1 MTVLTTLLDR
11 SSEVFAA
18 NAAAMRALV
27 EDLREKVAAVREG
40 GAAPSRSPMTSAG
53 GSARSSS
60 GLPRFLRWVLCWMRF
75 IKKPL
80 SVHLQPKT
88 WGSFD
93 NRA

>member
-1 MTVLTTLLDR
+1 MTALTTSLDR
-11 SSEVFAA
+11 RFEMCAA
-18 NAAAMRALV
+18 NAAAMPALV
-27 EDLREKVAAVREG
+27 EDPREKVAAIREG

-60 GLPRFLRWVLCWMRF
+60 GLPRFLRWVLRWMRST
-75 IKKPL
+75 KKPL
-80 SVHLQPKT
+80 SVHFQPKS